1 MRRLFFLGLVA
12 LFTLQTTAQTPK
24 ELKKRA
30 KAGDVKAM
38 TELGRC
44 YMEGIGVKQDP
55 TTAMMWLANAINNG
69 DCDAKFYR
77 AVYQRDPLHFENN
90 LIDAA
95 NCGSDTASFFLAEKY
110 KYNDD
115 IPSMRSALEYAAN
128 RGNSKAQYL
137 LFQSYSKEDDDQS
150 FEIAKQWAKKAIAQ
164 GYPGLQQELN
174 EISQQKEA
182 IKQEKLRMDK
192 LYRSGQALPTLQW
205 LTQNTMIINAERDQ
219 YSENW
224 RKFKGLCSNDI
235 FMYSGKGINDELD
248 KALYLK
254 SDEYKTELEKF
265 KKDKEGLFAI
275 VRNINDTELRFDAS
289 GFALF
294 GNHTWDYIEGF
305 IGTKIFY
312 GTGADFYEWFYWPEK
327 DILQATENNGLGT
340 KHPYFNS
347 NDINALADLKKCV
360 NRGRMGDGTYLVILC
375 KPGESRQKTLLLS
388 VKQVVYVANPI
399 SLYIVDGAT
408 GRVVLD
414 LSHHL
419 GKLN

>member
-44 YMEGIGVKQDP
+44 YMEGIGVKKDH

-77 AVYQRDPLHFENN
+77 AVYQRDPLYFIDN
-90 LIDAA
+90 LADAA
-95 NCGSDTASFFLAEKY
+95 KCGSDTASFFLAKVY
-110 KYNDD
+110 GQKSD
-115 IPSMRSALEYAAN
+115 ITSMRSALEYAAN

-137 LFQSYSKEDDDQS
+137 LYQSYIKEDDEQS
-150 FEIAKQWAKKAIAQ
+150 FAVAKQWAEKAIAQ

-205 LTQNTMIINAERDQ
+205 LKQNTMIINAERDQ

-224 RKFKGLCSNDI
+224 HKFKGLCSNDI

-294 GNHTWDYIEGF
+294 GNHTWDYFEGF

-399 SLYIVDGAT
+399 SLYIVDGAS

>member
-1 MRRLFFLGLVA
+1 MRKLFILGLVT
-12 LFTLQTTAQTPK
+12 LFTLQATAQTPK
-24 ELKKRA
+24 ELKKKA

-44 YMEGIGVKQDP
+44 YMEGIGVKKDH

-77 AVYQRDPLHFENN
+77 AVYQRDPLHFINN
-90 LIDAA
+90 LADAA
-95 NCGSDTASFFLAEKY
+95 KCGSDTASFYLAEIYRQKS
-110 KYNDD
+110 D
-115 IPSMRSALEYAAN
+115 ISSMRSALEYAAN

-137 LFQSYSKEDDDQS
+137 LYQSYIKEDDEQS
-150 FEIAKQWAKKAIAQ
+150 FAVAKQWAEKAIAQ

-182 IKQEKLRMDK
+182 IKHEKLRMDK
-192 LYRSGQALPTLQW
+192 LYRSGQALPTLLW
-205 LTQNTMIINAERDQ
+205 LKQNTLIIDAERDQ

-235 FMYSGKGINDELD
+235 FMYSNKGINDELD

-254 SDEYKTELEKF
+254 SDEYKTELGKF
-265 KKDKEGLFAI
+265 KQDKERLFAI
-275 VRNINDTELRFDAS
+275 IRNLNDTGLRFDAS

-294 GNHTWDYIEGF
+294 GNHTWDYIKGF

-312 GTGADFYEWFYWPEK
+312 GTGSDYYDWFYWPEK
-327 DILQATENNGLGT
+327 DILQVTENEGLGI

-360 NRGRMGDGTYLVILC
+360 GRGWRGDATYLVVLC
-375 KPGESRQKTLLLS
+375 KPGDSRQKTMLLGS
-388 VKQVVYVANPI
+388 KVVVYVANPI
-399 SLYIVDGAT
+399 SLYIVDGAS

>member
-1 MRRLFFLGLVA
+1 MRKLFILGLVT
-12 LFTLQTTAQTPK
+12 LFTLQATAQTPK
-24 ELKKRA
+24 ELKKKA

-44 YMEGIGVKQDP
+44 YMEGIGVKKDH

-77 AVYQRDPLHFENN
+77 AVYQRDPLHFINN
-90 LIDAA
+90 LADAA
-95 NCGSDTASFFLAEKY
+95 KCGSDTASFYLAEIYRQKS
-110 KYNDD
+110 D
-115 IPSMRSALEYAAN
+115 ISSMRSALEYAAN

-137 LFQSYSKEDDDQS
+137 LYQSYIKEDDEQS
-150 FEIAKQWAKKAIAQ
+150 FAVAKQWAEKAIAQ

-192 LYRSGQALPTLQW
+192 LYRSGQALPTLLW
-205 LTQNTMIINAERDQ
+205 LKQNTLIIDAERDQ

-235 FMYSGKGINDELD
+235 FMYSNKGINDELD

-254 SDEYKTELEKF
+254 SDEYKTELGKF
-265 KKDKEGLFAI
+265 KQDKERLFAI
-275 VRNINDTELRFDAS
+275 IRNLNDTGLRFDAS

-294 GNHTWDYIEGF
+294 GNHTWDYIKGF

-312 GTGADFYEWFYWPEK
+312 GTGSDYYDWFYWPEK
-327 DILQATENNGLGT
+327 DILQVTENEGLGI

-360 NRGRMGDGTYLVILC
+360 GRGWRGDATYLVVLC
-375 KPGESRQKTLLLS
+375 KPGDSRQKTMLLGS
-388 VKQVVYVANPI
+388 KVVVYVANPI
-399 SLYIVDGAT
+399 SLYIVDGAS

>member
-95 NCGSDTASFFLAEKY
+95 KCGSDTASFFLAEKY

-205 LTQNTMIINAERDQ
+205 LTQNTMIINAECDQ

-265 KKDKEGLFAI
+265 KKDKE
-275 VRNINDTELRFDAS
+275 
-289 GFALF
+289 
-294 GNHTWDYIEGF
+294 
-305 IGTKIFY
+305 
-312 GTGADFYEWFYWPEK
+312 
-327 DILQATENNGLGT
+327 
-340 KHPYFNS
+340 
-347 NDINALADLKKCV
+347 
-360 NRGRMGDGTYLVILC
+360 
-375 KPGESRQKTLLLS
+375 
-388 VKQVVYVANPI
+388 
-399 SLYIVDGAT
+399 
-408 GRVVLD
+408 
-414 LSHHL
+414 
-419 GKLN
+419 

>member
-1 MRRLFFLGLVA
+1 MRKLFILGLVT
-12 LFTLQTTAQTPK
+12 LFTLQATAQTPK
-24 ELKKRA
+24 ELKKKA

-44 YMEGIGVKQDP
+44 YMEGIGVKKDH
-55 TTAMMWLANAINNG
+55 TAAMMWLANAINNG

-77 AVYQRDPLHFENN
+77 AVYQRDPLHFINN
-90 LIDAA
+90 LADAA
-95 NCGSDTASFFLAEKY
+95 KCGSDTASFYLAEIY
-110 KYNDD
+110 RQESD
-115 IPSMRSALEYAAN
+115 ISSMRSALEYAAN

-137 LFQSYSKEDDDQS
+137 LYQSYIKEDDEQS
-150 FEIAKQWAKKAIAQ
+150 FAVAKQWAEKAIAQ

-192 LYRSGQALPTLQW
+192 LYRSGQALPTLLW
-205 LTQNTMIINAERDQ
+205 LKQNTLIIDAERDQ

-235 FMYSGKGINDELD
+235 FMYSNKGINDELD

-254 SDEYKTELEKF
+254 SDEYKTELGKF
-265 KKDKEGLFAI
+265 KQDKERLFAI
-275 VRNINDTELRFDAS
+275 IRNLNDTGLRFDAS

-294 GNHTWDYIEGF
+294 GNHTWDYIKGF

-312 GTGADFYEWFYWPEK
+312 GTGSDYYDWFYWPEK
-327 DILQATENNGLGT
+327 DILQVTENEGLGI
-340 KHPYFNS
+340 KRPYFNS

-360 NRGRMGDGTYLVILC
+360 GRGWRGDATYLVVLC
-375 KPGESRQKTLLLS
+375 KPGDSRQKTMLLGS
-388 VKQVVYVANPI
+388 KVVVYVANPI
-399 SLYIVDGAT
+399 SLYIVDGAS